1 MFAIVAQTKE
11 TFILMLWRYF
21 PQKETTV
28 SGIQGHEIM
37 ELFIKKLSTASKV
50 RHGPMNMTQVT
61 Q

>member
-28 SGIQGHEIM
+28 SGIQGHEIV
-37 ELFIKKLSTASKV
+37 ELFIKKIVNS
-50 RHGPMNMTQVT
+50 
-61 Q
+61 